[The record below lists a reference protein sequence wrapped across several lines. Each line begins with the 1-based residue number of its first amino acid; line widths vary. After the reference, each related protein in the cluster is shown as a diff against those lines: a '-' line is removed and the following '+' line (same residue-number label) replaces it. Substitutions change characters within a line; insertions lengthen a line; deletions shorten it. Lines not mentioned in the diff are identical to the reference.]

1 MNCGAMRGAGE
12 TNGKFMMR
20 DIRGVLI
27 DLDGVVHQR
36 GAAIPGSID
45 AISRLKQLNLDFR
58 FVTNTT
64 RLPLRMIADEL
75 ENAGVAA
82 ERSHVFTPALAARA
96 TIENNDLDPYFLI
109 RSALRED
116 FANLKAGKRRAVV
129 IADAYDEF
137 NYANL
142 NEAFRL
148 IEQGAEFLALAT
160 NRSFRDAD
168 GELSLDVGGFVAC
181 LEYASNRK
189 AHVLGKPSPDFFRLA
204 VSHMGLA
211 AENTVMIGDD
221 AEFDVSAAIKAGLH
235 GILVRTGK
243 YKPGAEDGVDP
254 MPEAVAQ
261 NLREAIDLIAK
272 AK

>member
-1 MNCGAMRGAGE
+1 MQNI
-12 TNGKFMMR
+12 K
-20 DIRGVLI
+20 GVLI

-36 GAAIPGSID
+36 GAAIPGSIE
-45 AISRLKQLNLDFR
+45 AISKLRELNLDFR

-64 RLPLRMIADEL
+64 RLPLRLVAGEL
-75 ENAGVAA
+75 EKAGVFA

-96 TIENNDLDPYFLI
+96 YIEDHHLDPYFLT
-109 RSALRED
+109 STALKED
-116 FANLKAGKRRAVV
+116 FASLKSGRRRAVV
-129 IADAYDEF
+129 LADAYTEF
-137 NYANL
+137 SYANL

-168 GELSLDVGGFVAC
+168 EQLSLDVGGFVAC

-189 AHVLGKPSPDFFRLA
+189 AHVLGKPSPDFFRMAVTHMSLA
-204 VSHMGLA
+204 PA
-211 AENTVMIGDD
+211 NAVMIGDD
-221 AEFDVSAAIKAGLH
+221 AEFDVSAAIKAGLR

-254 MPEAVAQ
+254 KPDAVAQ
-261 NLREAIDLIAK
+261 NLLEAIDLITK

>member
-1 MNCGAMRGAGE
+1 M
-12 TNGKFMMR
+12 
-20 DIRGVLI
+20 
-27 DLDGVVHQR
+27 
-36 GAAIPGSID
+36 
-45 AISRLKQLNLDFR
+45 
-58 FVTNTT
+58 
-64 RLPLRMIADEL
+64 
-75 ENAGVAA
+75 
-82 ERSHVFTPALAARA
+82 FTPALAARA
-96 TIENNDLDPYFLI
+96 YIEKNDLDPYFVT

-116 FANLKAGKRRAVV
+116 FASVKAGKRRAVV

-137 NYANL
+137 TYATL

-181 LEYASNRK
+181 LEYASKRK

>member
-1 MNCGAMRGAGE
+1 MREAGE
-12 TNGKFMMR
+12 THWESVMR
-20 DIRGVLI
+20 DIRGILI

-36 GAAIPGSID
+36 GAAIPGSIE

-64 RLPLRMIADEL
+64 RIPLRMIAGEL
-75 ENAGVAA
+75 ENAGVSA
-82 ERSHVFTPALAARA
+82 ERSHVFTPASAAR
-96 TIENNDLDPYFLI
+96 TYIENNDLDPYFLT
-109 RSALRED
+109 RTALRED
-116 FANLKAGKRRAVV
+116 FINLKAGKRRAVV

-137 NYANL
+137 TYANL

-148 IEQGAEFLALAT
+148 VEQGAEFLALAT

-243 YKPGAEDGVDP
+243 YRHGAEDGVDP
-254 MPEAVAQ
+254 MPDAVAQ
-261 NLREAIDLIAK
+261 NLREAVNLIAT
-272 AK
+272 AR